1 MLKIKHSQL
10 NWLLA
15 GMTLAV
21 MGVSIAPASAQ
32 RVIVIDG
39 AYGARRSPAVGS
51 FIYSSPIPTPGYGAR
66 RSPAVGSF
74 IYSSPIPTPG
84 YGARRSPAV
93 GSFIYSSP
101 IPTPGYGDRRSP
113 AVGSFIYGSPIPT
126 PMPVDPTTGLI
137 PQRTHYYN
145 YSYPQIRQ
153 NVRNSTLIN
162 PTWIN
167 PAIPDST
174 IVNPVIID
182 NSWHRRSFSGERSLV
197 NPVIINNSWH
207 HRPFNGG
214 RSRVFIYP
222 R

>member
-21 MGVSIAPASAQ
+21 MGVTIAPASAQ

-51 FIYSSPIPTPGYGAR
+51 FIYGNPIPTPGYGAR
-66 RSPAVGSF
+66 RRCEAACRQTSPAVGSF
-74 IYSSPIPTPG
+74 IYGSPIPTPG
-84 YGARRSPAV
+84 YGA
-93 GSFIYSSP
+93 
-101 IPTPGYGDRRSP
+101 RRSP

-167 PAIPDST
+167 PAIRDST

>member
-10 NWLLA
+10 NWLKA
-15 GMTLAV
+15 AMTIAV

-51 FIYSSPIPTPGYGAR
+51 FIYGSPFPTPDYGA
-66 RSPAVGSF
+66 
-74 IYSSPIPTPG
+74 
-84 YGARRSPAV
+84 
-93 GSFIYSSP
+93 
-101 IPTPGYGDRRSP
+101 RRSP

-137 PQRTHYYN
+137 PQRTDYYN

-153 NVRNSTLIN
+153 NVRNSTLIS
-162 PTWIN
+162 PTLIN
-167 PAIPDST
+167 PAIRDST

-182 NSWHRRSFSGERSLV
+182 NSWHHRSFNGE
-197 NPVIINNSWH
+197 
-207 HRPFNGG
+207 

>member
-15 GMTLAV
+15 AMTLAV

-39 AYGARRSPAVGS
+39 AYGVRRS
-51 FIYSSPIPTPGYGAR
+51 
-66 RSPAVGSF
+66 
-74 IYSSPIPTPG
+74 
-84 YGARRSPAV
+84 
-93 GSFIYSSP
+93 
-101 IPTPGYGDRRSP
+101 SP

-126 PMPVDPTTGLI
+126 PMPVDPATGLM
-137 PQRTHYYN
+137 PQRNNYPDYY
-145 YSYPQIRQ
+145 YPQLRQ

-162 PTWIN
+162 PTLIN
-167 PAIPDST
+167 PAIRDST
-174 IVNPVIID
+174 LVNPVIID
-182 NSWHRRSFSGERSLV
+182 NSWHRRPFSGDR
-197 NPVIINNSWH
+197 
-207 HRPFNGG
+207 G